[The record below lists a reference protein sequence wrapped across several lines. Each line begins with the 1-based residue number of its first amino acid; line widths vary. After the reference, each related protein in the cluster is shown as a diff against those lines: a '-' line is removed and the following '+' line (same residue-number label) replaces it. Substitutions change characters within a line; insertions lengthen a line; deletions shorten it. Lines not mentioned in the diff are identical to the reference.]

1 VVVPMVP
8 TSTPTPEVVKLPV
21 TGTGGGGGTEWGLIA
36 GLLAILT
43 GSGFLVTA
51 IRLKQ

>member
-1 VVVPMVP
+1 MVP

-21 TGTGGGGGTEWGLIA
+21 TGTGGGGGTDWGLIA

-51 IRLKQ
+51 MRLKQ